1 MSTQPSLRKSCDWR
15 QLWPTLEP
23 LELLMWLFV
32 HGVLEEFLGAVKKAA
47 RNSCDIC
54 CEKQSRDGST
64 AVSSPDAGCYQGD
77 TIQISPFASPVDN
90 NTIVAAVACLTKMI
104 KEDCKALCKQLRWW
118 IGVSSAE
125 TFWSA
130 IFFSLVWGLT
140 RNVLFVVQ
148 VEQVVARL
156 QELQRTI
163 AGLHLSPHANRRMSY
178 RSSRVD
184 HTSCLSSKRSL
195 FEFLL
200 SHTHCTKT
208 LRAPAHE
215 TILNPAFTELV
226 FTRHYGLQ
234 GFWAHWFSVMFC
246 RLLEPD
252 GYGKRICSSSTLD
265 HQGTIISNLVHFKLF

>member
-1 MSTQPSLRKSCDWR
+1 
-15 QLWPTLEP
+15 
-23 LELLMWLFV
+23 
-32 HGVLEEFLGAVKKAA
+32 
-47 RNSCDIC
+47 
-54 CEKQSRDGST
+54 
-64 AVSSPDAGCYQGD
+64 
-77 TIQISPFASPVDN
+77 
-90 NTIVAAVACLTKMI
+90 MI

-195 FEFLL
+195 LEFLL

-208 LRAPAHE
+208 LHAPAHE

-252 GYGKRICSSSTLD
+252 GYGKRISSSSTLD
-265 HQGTIISNLVHFKLF
+265 HQGTIISNLVQFKLL